1 MTDLA
6 KQEPAAPGEEVPLG
20 DVEPAVIAAD
30 APVTAVPL
38 WRVRL
43 RLMRRTLSR
52 NWALFAENKIG
63 FIGLAIIA
71 VFALMAVLQPILI
84 ATVWDPRV
92 YDPVTGYD
100 AVVTEFTVVEEVADP
115 ATEIDLQT
123 ARLETTP
130 FVEVGDVDRDTDPA
144 CAAHVFG

>member
-6 KQEPAAPGEEVPLG
+6 KQDPAAPVEPAAPVVEVPLG
-20 DVEPAVIAAD
+20 DVEPDVLGSVD
-30 APVTAVPL
+30 EVTAVPI

-43 RLMRRTLSR
+43 RLMRRSLSR

-63 FIGLAIIA
+63 FVGLAIIA

-92 YDPVTGYD
+92 YDPQTGYD
-100 AVVTEFTVVEEVADP
+100 APVTEYTVVEEVTDP
-115 ATEIDLQT
+115 TTEMDVQT
-123 ARLETTP
+123 ARLET
-130 FVEVGDVDRDTDPA
+130 
-144 CAAHVFG
+144 

>member
-6 KQEPAAPGEEVPLG
+6 KQEPAAPGEERPLG
-20 DVEPAVIAAD
+20 DVEPDVIAAD

-52 NWALFAENKIG
+52 NWALFADNKIG

-84 ATVWDPRV
+84 ATVWDPTGLRSGDGV
-92 YDPVTGYD
+92 RRRGDRIHRGGRGYGPRQRDRPADRPVGND
-100 AVVTEFTVVEEVADP
+100 A
-115 ATEIDLQT
+115 L
-123 ARLETTP
+123 R
-130 FVEVGDVDRDTDPA
+130 RSR
-144 CAAHVFG
+144 